1 MVFTIGHA
9 ASRTMQNFN
18 SYAAFVAQLQ
28 AELNGTILVTG
39 MTAVGQYTAS
49 TFSLSATSIT
59 VFLND

>member
-1 MVFTIGHA
+1 
-9 ASRTMQNFN
+9 MQNFN
-18 SYAAFVAQLQ
+18 SYAAFVARLQ